1 MNHDIQRR
9 HSESGTHTDAIT
21 RSYGHVTHHVLIE
34 EMPAIILNDDGII
47 TDCNSACS
55 SLLCGSRSEI
65 VWQHISKFLPQMH
78 DAMLFNNCHLSPQ
91 LRYLS
96 RIGHHFQ
103 AIRNDGSVFFS
114 KIFIVELGNTY
125 ESFIRVIIRPILQEA
140 TNA

>member
-1 MNHDIQRR
+1 MRDIQIRGGER
-9 HSESGTHTDAIT
+9 GALTDAVN
-21 RSYGHVTHHVLIE
+21 RDYRRVTNNVMTE

-47 TDCNSACS
+47 TDCNNACS
-55 SLLCGSRSEI
+55 SLLCGSRAEI

-78 DAMLFNNCHLSPQ
+78 DAMLFNNCHLNPQ

-103 AIRNDGSVFFS
+103 AVRNDGSVFFS

-125 ESFIRVIIRPILQEA
+125 ESFIRVIIRPVLQEA
-140 TNA
+140 SNA